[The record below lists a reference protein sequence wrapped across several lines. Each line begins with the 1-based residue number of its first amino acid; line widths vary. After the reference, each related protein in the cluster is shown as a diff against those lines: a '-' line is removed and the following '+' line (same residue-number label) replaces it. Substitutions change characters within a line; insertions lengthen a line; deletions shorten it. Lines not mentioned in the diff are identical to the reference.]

1 MDIESRAGS
10 AGSLSAPGASG
21 GVSARALRVLIV
33 IENMSYTYD
42 TRIQKIARTLERA
55 GHRVTVICPRYPGD
69 PLKSSKGGIAV
80 AFYPIPRLPRGA
92 FGHLLEYAYSLT
104 AVVLLSSAAFIKI
117 RFDAI
122 HICNPPDIFFA
133 VGGLY
138 RLLGKRFVFDQH
150 DLCPELSQ
158 VRYGKRRWLYRLLLA
173 LERWT
178 YRAADHV
185 LVTSESGRERA
196 IRRGGVDQA
205 RLTLVYNGPDIS
217 RMPET
222 RGTAAPRDIVE
233 VGYVGDMNPQD
244 GVDYLL
250 RAAGHIRSVH
260 QRADVRFVLVGDGSA
275 YDALRRT
282 AERLALGDTVEFT
295 GRLTPSAAMQRL
307 ASCDLCVI
315 PDPKNEFTDSCVMV
329 KSLEYMALGKPI
341 VAFELR
347 ETRTICGDA
356 ALYARE
362 NDFRQLAHEIL
373 KLADDPVLRCRLG
386 QIGRRKIETELAW
399 TFCERALLRAYE
411 GVSCATR

>member
-1 MDIESRAGS
+1 MDIESRESGA
-10 AGSLSAPGASG
+10 GASSWPESSDG
-21 GVSARALRVLIV
+21 EATRALRVLIV

-42 TRIQKIARTLERA
+42 TRVQKIAGTLQRA
-55 GHRVTVICPRYPGD
+55 GHSVTVICPRYPGD
-69 PLKSSKGGIAV
+69 PLKSSSGGITV
-80 AFYPIPRLPRGA
+80 AFYPVPRLPGGA
-92 FGHLLEYAYSLT
+92 FGHLLEYAYSFA
-104 AVVLLSSAAFIKI
+104 AVVLLSCAALIKI

-122 HICNPPDIFFA
+122 HICNPPDIFFP

-138 RLLGKRFVFDQH
+138 RLLGRRFVFDQH

-158 VRYGKRRWLYRLLLA
+158 VRYGKRRWLYWMLLA
-173 LERWT
+173 MERWT

-196 IRRGGVDQA
+196 IGRGGVDSE

-217 RMPET
+217 RMPEAT
-222 RGTAAPRDIVE
+222 RLAASRDIVE

-244 GVDYLL
+244 GIEYLL
-250 RAAGHIRSVH
+250 QAAGYIRWTR
-260 QRADVRFVLVGDGSA
+260 QRADVRFVLVGDGGA
-275 YDALRRT
+275 YAALRRT
-282 AERLALGDTVEFT
+282 ASRLGLGDSVEFT
-295 GRLTPSAAMQRL
+295 GRLAPREAMQRL

-315 PDPKNEFTDSCVMV
+315 PDPKNDFTDSCVMV

-341 VAFELR
+341 VAFELK

-362 NDFRQLAHEIL
+362 NDFRELAHEIL
-373 KLADDPVLRCRLG
+373 NLADDPVLRRRLG

-411 GVSCATR
+411 G